1 MLILCYA
8 MEPTRLKFM
17 LLRFQF
23 GLLCLFQTL
32 GFGTG
37 EFFLEITSASLF
49 MVKLPFSQ
57 TSEHRST

>member
-17 LLRFQF
+17 LLRFEF

-32 GFGTG
+32 GFGMVS
-37 EFFLEITSASLF
+37 FSL
-49 MVKLPFSQ
+49 K
-57 TSEHRST
+57 